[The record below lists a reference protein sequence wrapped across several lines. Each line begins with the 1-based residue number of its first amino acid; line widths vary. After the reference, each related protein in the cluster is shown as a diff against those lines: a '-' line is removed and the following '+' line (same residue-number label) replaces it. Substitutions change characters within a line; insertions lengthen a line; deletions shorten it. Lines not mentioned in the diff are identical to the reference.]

1 MLELIQGKNE
11 DIGLPKVTNSI
22 LATHP
27 TVNSELYD
35 AIRHGKV
42 KPKPDIDR
50 IDQNTVHFKDQS
62 HEDFDVI
69 IACTGFKININFLIK
84 NS

>member
-1 MLELIQGKNE
+1 MKFMLELIQGKNK

-42 KPKPDIDR
+42 KPKPDIDK
-50 IDQNTVHFKDQS
+50 IDQNTVHFKRQQS
-62 HEDFDVI
+62 
-69 IACTGFKININFLIK
+69 
-84 NS
+84 